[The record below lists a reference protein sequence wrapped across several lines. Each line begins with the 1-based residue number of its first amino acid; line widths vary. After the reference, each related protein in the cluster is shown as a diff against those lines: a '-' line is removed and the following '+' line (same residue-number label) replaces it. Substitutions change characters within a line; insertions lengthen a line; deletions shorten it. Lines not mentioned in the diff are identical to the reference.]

1 MWGTRL
7 KQTLFMV
14 ALTLL
19 GSAGAFLYGP
29 FLGFA
34 VYLTYAVLR
43 PQFMWEWALP
53 QNIQWSFIVA
63 VATMAAVVVTG
74 PRTPRPAP
82 GKLPPAPVAFNRAHL
97 LFLLFGLWI
106 TLAYLVGEQSPDGAD
121 YMVLYLKIFV
131 MYWVGWAVVRT
142 ASQMWICVL
151 IYALSLGYIAYDVN
165 FRYFFDGTLKIAR
178 DGYGGNDNNGA
189 GMLLAMGVPIC
200 AFAWECYRGWYRWV
214 FALLIPVILHAVLMT
229 YSRGAMVALILASP
243 FWILRGRFRK
253 QKIILGLCVLAM
265 VPVMAGKEISERFMS
280 IGQGEKDESAS
291 SRLGSWMAGIRIAMF
306 KPITGV
312 GIRSSNLYTKAYGAD
327 MEGRTIHNQYI
338 QLAADTGFVGA
349 GIYIALV
356 LSVLVGCQRVAAR
369 ARPYDDPE
377 SVRVYNAACAVQAAL
392 VTFCT
397 GAVFLSCE
405 AFEPQYFLLFMG
417 AQLSLIYPPGAR
429 PLPGPWAYPQVVV
442 LPPPESPGT
451 PVPGP

>member
-1 MWGTRL
+1 MI
-7 KQTLFMV
+7 
-14 ALTLL
+14 ALTLF

-53 QNIQWSFIVA
+53 QGVQWSFFVA
-63 VATMAAVVVTG
+63 VATMAAVVLTG

-82 GKLPPAPVAFNRAHL
+82 GRYPPAPLAFNRPHV
-97 LFLLFGLWI
+97 LFFLFGVWI
-106 TLAYLVGEQSPDGAD
+106 TIAYFAGIESRDGID
-121 YMVLYLKIFV
+121 YMELYLKIFV

-142 ASQMWICVL
+142 AHQMWICVL

-165 FRYFFDGTLKIAR
+165 FRYFIDGTLKIAR

-200 AFAWECYRGWYRWV
+200 AFAWEAYRGWYRWV
-214 FALLIPVILHAVLMT
+214 FAAHIPIILHAVLMT
-229 YSRGAMVALILASP
+229 YSRGAMVSLILASP
-243 FWILRGRFRK
+243 FWILRGRYRK
-253 QKIILGLCVLAM
+253 PKIILGLCVLACL
-265 VPVMAGKEISERFMS
+265 PLLAGKEIRDRFMT

-291 SRLGSWMAGIRIAMF
+291 SRFGSWMAGIRIAADN
-306 KPITGV
+306 PITGV
-312 GIRSSNLYTKAYGAD
+312 GIRVSNLFSKAYGAD

-349 GIYIALV
+349 GIYVALV
-356 LSVLVGCQRVAAR
+356 VSVLVGCQRVAAR
-369 ARPYDDPE
+369 ARGRDDPE
-377 SVRVYNAACAVQAAL
+377 SVRVYLSACAVQAAL

-397 GAVFLSCE
+397 GAMFLSCE

-417 AQLSLIYPPGAR
+417 AQLPLIYPPGAR
-429 PLPGPWAYPQVVV
+429 PIPGGWAYPSVIV
-442 LPPPESPGT
+442 LPPAEGPGT
-451 PVPGP
+451 IVPGPSGV